1 MKKPRISNWRPDN
14 WVNPYGGKSSQ
25 SVDYLIFERK
35 AFEKGADTML
45 EALKPLIIKIA
56 PSSKLMD
63 ILYGE
68 KPK

>member
-14 WVNPYGGKSSQ
+14 WVNPYGKSSPGFE
-25 SVDYLIFERK
+25 YLIIERR
-35 AFEKGADTML
+35 AFENGADAML
-45 EALKPLIIKIA
+45 AALQPLITKIA

-68 KPK
+68 IA